1 MHCYL
6 TLFKCGHWCNIPST
20 KLWRVS
26 SSDSTPDIILLWNCR
41 ACYCLQNFRARQTVQ
56 LKNGNIVCKPFSLSI
71 CWSAVRPSV
80 RRTVRTFVRQLVGQS
95 VGRSVR
101 PSNCQSVSQSFS
113 QWVRPSFRHLVNQS
127 VSPSICQ
134 SDIQSMSPSVRHLVS
149 RPVRPS
155 VHLLVSQSF
164 SQWVRPSVCHSQSQI
179 SHSVRQSTVSQS
191 VRPLQWKSEELFP
204 LLSSSKERLCHRRS
218 ELKLFLVSVSYCS
231 YVDVR
236 F

>member
-134 SDIQSMSPSVRHLVS
+134 SDIQSMSPSVRHLVGRS
-149 RPVRPS
+149 VRPS
-155 VHLLVSQSF
+155 ICLSVSHSVNE
-164 SQWVRPSVCHSQSQI
+164 SDRPSVIHSHKSATLSDSPQL
-179 SHSVRQSTVSQS
+179 VSQS
-191 VRPLQWKSEELFP
+191 VRYNENPKNCFRYFHL
-204 LLSSSKERLCHRRS
+204 RR
-218 ELKLFLVSVSYCS
+218 KG
-231 YVDVR
+231 YVTGDLN
-236 F
+236 